1 MASPATQG
9 SEERAGYVAFSSP
22 DFLLFQAARFFIVA
36 ALEMQSVAIGWQ
48 VYEITKKPLDLG
60 LVGLAQFLPGIFLF
74 LAAGHVADRF
84 SRRSV
89 LLCCYAG
96 FGMCSSLLLVLALRT
111 SPSVLMIYAVVLL
124 LGVVRTFNGPAGRAI
139 LPQLVPIEHF
149 PNAVTWNATTFQA
162 ATISGPALG
171 GLLYAVSHGPRAVYG
186 GAILAAITASVLMWS
201 ILPRAQAA
209 RNAKTASVF
218 AGFRYV
224 WKQKLILALISLDM
238 FAVLLGGAV
247 ALLPVYARE
256 ILHIGPWGLGILRS
270 SPAVGAA
277 IMAFFLAHNPLRKN
291 VGSVM
296 LWCVGGFGVFT
307 IVFGLSRSIPL
318 SLLALLLSGAFDM
331 VSVVIRGTLV
341 QLATPDEMRGRVTA
355 VDMIFIG
362 TSNELGQFESGLTAA
377 WFGTVPAVVLGGIGT
392 LCVIGVWAWIFPE
405 LREANEMTGEKAEA

>member
-1 MASPATQG
+1 MAATQTTTAAA
-9 SEERAGYVAFSSP
+9 RVAFEYPS
-22 DFLLFQAARFFIVA
+22 FGLYQIARFCIVLA
-36 ALEMQSVAIGWQ
+36 TEMQSVAIGWQ

-186 GAILAAITASVLMWS
+186 GAILAAITAATLIWR
-201 ILPRAQAA
+201 IQPRAQAA
-209 RNAKTASVF
+209 RRAKTAGVF

-277 IMAFFLAHNPLRKN
+277 IMAFFL
-291 VGSVM
+291 
-296 LWCVGGFGVFT
+296 
-307 IVFGLSRSIPL
+307 
-318 SLLALLLSGAFDM
+318 
-331 VSVVIRGTLV
+331 
-341 QLATPDEMRGRVTA
+341 
-355 VDMIFIG
+355 
-362 TSNELGQFESGLTAA
+362 
-377 WFGTVPAVVLGGIGT
+377 
-392 LCVIGVWAWIFPE
+392 
-405 LREANEMTGEKAEA
+405 

>member
-1 MASPATQG
+1 MALPTTEDG
-9 SEERAGYVAFSSP
+9 PERASYAAFGSP
-22 DFLLFQAARFFIVA
+22 GFRLFQAARFCIIA

-48 VYEITKKPLDLG
+48 VYEITKRPLDLG
-60 LVGLAQFLPGIFLF
+60 LVGLALFLPGVVLF
-74 LAAGHVADRF
+74 LPAGHVADRF
-84 SRRSV
+84 ARRTV
-89 LLCCYAG
+89 LLCCYMG
-96 FGMCSSLLLVLALRT
+96 FGMCSALLLALALRH

-139 LPQLVPIEHF
+139 LPQLVPIENF
-149 PNAVTWNATTFQA
+149 PNAVTWNATFFQA

-171 GLLYAVSHGPRAVYG
+171 GLLYAVARGPGAVYG
-186 GAILAAITASVLMWS
+186 GAVLAAVAATVLMWR
-201 ILPRAQAA
+201 IHPRSQTQRTA
-209 RNAKTASVF
+209 RTANVF
-218 AGFRYV
+218 AGFQYI
-224 WKQKLILALISLDM
+224 WKEKFILALISLDM

-277 IMAFFLAHNPLRKN
+277 LMAFFLAHNPLQRN

-307 IVFGLSRSIPL
+307 IVFGLSRSVPL
-318 SLLALLLSGAFDM
+318 SILALLLTGAFDM

-362 TSNELGQFESGLTAA
+362 TSNELGQFESGLTAH

-392 LCVIGVWAWIFPE
+392 LCVIGLWAWIFPE
-405 LREANEMTGEKAEA
+405 LREADEMMGEKAKA

>member
-1 MASPATQG
+1 MASAASQ
-9 SEERAGYVAFSSP
+9 SNDRRAGYVAFTYS
-22 DFLLFQAARFFIVA
+22 DFKLFQAARFCVVA

-84 SRRSV
+84 PRRRV
-89 LLCCYAG
+89 LLCCYVG
-96 FGMCSSLLLVLALRT
+96 FGICSALLLALALRAT
-111 SPSVLMIYAVVLL
+111 PSVLMIYAVVLL

-171 GLLYAVSHGPRAVYG
+171 GLLYAVSHGPRAVYA
-186 GAILAAITASVLMWS
+186 GAVLAAVIATVLMWR
-201 ILPRAQAA
+201 IRPRRQAA
-209 RNAKTASVF
+209 RNARSTSVF

-224 WKQKLILALISLDM
+224 WKEKLILALISLDM

-291 VGSVM
+291 VGTVM

-307 IVFGLSRSIPL
+307 IVFGLSRSVPL
-318 SLLALLLSGAFDM
+318 SLLALLLTGAFDM

-362 TSNELGQFESGLTAA
+362 TSNELGQFESGLTAH

-392 LCVIGVWAWIFPE
+392 LCVIGLWAWIFPQ
-405 LREANEMTGEKAEA
+405 LRQASEMTGEKAQA